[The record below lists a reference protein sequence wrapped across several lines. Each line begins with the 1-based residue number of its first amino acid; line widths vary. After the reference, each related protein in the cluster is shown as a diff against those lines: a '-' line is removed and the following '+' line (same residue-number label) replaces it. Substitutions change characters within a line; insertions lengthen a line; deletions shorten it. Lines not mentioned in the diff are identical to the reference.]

1 MAPPWIWYKLPLR
14 LKDRIRYCYYS
25 PVTQFFFLELISV
38 LWKKQTKKERLV
50 NNVLFVI
57 IVATKKY
64 WVWWIYASL
73 KKDSGPLHFV
83 LFSANVCWDSLKH
96 AQSYSNT
103 FFCLDAHQSQEEME
117 MSKSIAFFRIHLAV
131 WKKTYRQLVCT
142 LLLKDNLFPL
152 GIMHLWNKLH
162 ASKNPGDFGIHF
174 ACVTHRSARFLLV
187 IPQKR
192 NPYPQCIFSAGLLW
206 VQHSCHRPFRK
217 VPCIFHSKLAHYT
230 SRVPLVLGHSYK
242 RRHHC
247 GRVTQSLDSGIRT
260 LLKIMVVPWHVEGWE
275 SGAATL
281 HGAGYSRGCERH
293 PQAAVWRQRSLDRM
307 RNGCSYG
314 CSAGTQGTQRLWMLK
329 SWETGWRGNP
339 GTEG

>member
-38 LWKKQTKKERLV
+38 LWKKQTNKERLV

-131 WKKTYRQLVCT
+131 WKKTYRQFV
-142 LLLKDNLFPL
+142 
-152 GIMHLWNKLH
+152 
-162 ASKNPGDFGIHF
+162 
-174 ACVTHRSARFLLV
+174 
-187 IPQKR
+187 
-192 NPYPQCIFSAGLLW
+192 
-206 VQHSCHRPFRK
+206 
-217 VPCIFHSKLAHYT
+217 
-230 SRVPLVLGHSYK
+230 
-242 RRHHC
+242 HC
-247 GRVTQSLDSGIRT
+247 C
-260 LLKIMVVPWHVEGWE
+260 LKIISFH
-275 SGAATL
+275 
-281 HGAGYSRGCERH
+281 
-293 PQAAVWRQRSLDRM
+293 
-307 RNGCSYG
+307 
-314 CSAGTQGTQRLWMLK
+314 
-329 SWETGWRGNP
+329 
-339 GTEG
+339 